1 MQTWT
6 KCRKNIHT
14 MNPHNRILSSFQI
27 FNLSCLQL
35 TALKL
40 GSGDLLQVI
49 DISISFLMFCR
60 WYSVVDIAKI
70 FVYLV
75 TFRLQFVWK
84 CCWHF
89 LCNLFENVVDIGF
102 AICLI
107 MLLTFSLQAKKEE
120 EERER
125 RERREQRA
133 VDRWNNSTLY
143 SVFLDRLDNLISVFP
158 YFVFCICAAVG
169 QLRKWELSSIKARN
183 CRSDTWTTVS
193 LASSVQTSH
202 STPISYKKGQS
213 MNSDHL

>member
-89 LCNLFENVVDIGF
+89 LCNLFDNVVDIFF
-102 AICLI
+102 AG
-107 MLLTFSLQAKKEE
+107 QKGGGG
-120 EERER
+120 EREKGKTR
-125 RERREQRA
+125 AEGRGQVEQFNF
-133 VDRWNNSTLY
+133 VLCISGQTGQFDKC
-143 SVFLDRLDNLISVFP
+143 ISVL
-158 YFVFCICAAVG
+158 CILYLCSG
-169 QLRKWELSSIKARN
+169 WTIKKMRTFI
-183 CRSDTWTTVS
+183 D
-193 LASSVQTSH
+193 
-202 STPISYKKGQS
+202 
-213 MNSDHL
+213 

>member
-6 KCRKNIHT
+6 MCRKNIHT

-89 LCNLFENVVDIGF
+89 LCNLFGTVVDI
-102 AICLI
+102 
-107 MLLTFSLQAKKEE
+107 SLQAKKEE

-133 VDRWNNSTLY
+133 VDRWNNSTLH
-143 SVFLDRLDNLISVFP
+143 SVFLDRLDNVISIFP
-158 YFVFCICAAVG
+158 YFVFCICAAVE
-169 QLRKWELSSIKARN
+169 QLRKMRTFI
-183 CRSDTWTTVS
+183 D
-193 LASSVQTSH
+193 
-202 STPISYKKGQS
+202 
-213 MNSDHL
+213 